1 MRSLLRFFNH
11 STWAA
16 SRGYRFLSLL
26 CLEAWCLVPRC
37 SCILVSS
44 TLFRRSL
51 LWALS
56 LFKDWVYFGCLSLS
70 FSFFSSVS
78 IIQFATISM
87 VRVVMDIFINQNAS
101 KLFIDFLLCVLL
113 KSGTRGFFVLARVC
127 SYCAGVNIYKLY
139 DTSPWWAMDH
149 RHPRSV
155 RSLRC
160 SCACLS
166 LKPAKCTAKRPPL
179 K

>member
-1 MRSLLRFFNH
+1 M
-11 STWAA
+11 
-16 SRGYRFLSLL
+16 SRGVHAFWFPPLFLD
-26 CLEAWCLVPRC
+26 AR
-37 SCILVSS
+37 
-44 TLFRRSL
+44 L

-127 SYCAGVNIYKLY
+127 SYCAGVNIRWDFLP
-139 DTSPWWAMDH
+139 TEDH
-149 RHPRSV
+149 QLEAVCFNIFNTFFDRQ
-155 RSLRC
+155 L
-160 SCACLS
+160 
-166 LKPAKCTAKRPPL
+166 
-179 K
+179 

>member
-1 MRSLLRFFNH
+1 M
-11 STWAA
+11 
-16 SRGYRFLSLL
+16 SRGVHAFWFPPLFLD
-26 CLEAWCLVPRC
+26 AR
-37 SCILVSS
+37 
-44 TLFRRSL
+44 L

-127 SYCAGVNIYKLY
+127 SYCAGVN
-139 DTSPWWAMDH
+139 TSAPPVAPAAFVANH
-149 RHPRSV
+149 RMLLLTTCPKEPDI
-155 RSLRC
+155 
-160 SCACLS
+160 
-166 LKPAKCTAKRPPL
+166 LKPRCKRKANPSVVRAVEQIDGGNQIKFHRAGPR
-179 K
+179 

>member
-1 MRSLLRFFNH
+1 M
-11 STWAA
+11 
-16 SRGYRFLSLL
+16 SRGVHAFWFPPLFLD
-26 CLEAWCLVPRC
+26 AR
-37 SCILVSS
+37 
-44 TLFRRSL
+44 L

-127 SYCAGVNIYKLY
+127 SYCAGVNIVGRGAYLKNSVAPYLY
-139 DTSPWWAMDH
+139 RGLVDPGKGLGTI
-149 RHPRSV
+149 
-155 RSLRC
+155 SLF
-160 SCACLS
+160 
-166 LKPAKCTAKRPPL
+166 KNTGKRRN
-179 K
+179 

>member
-1 MRSLLRFFNH
+1 M
-11 STWAA
+11 
-16 SRGYRFLSLL
+16 SRGVHAFWFPPLFLD
-26 CLEAWCLVPRC
+26 AR
-37 SCILVSS
+37 
-44 TLFRRSL
+44 L

-127 SYCAGVNIYKLY
+127 SYCAGVNISLSARLR
-139 DTSPWWAMDH
+139 TSH
-149 RHPRSV
+149 
-155 RSLRC
+155 C
-160 SCACLS
+160 
-166 LKPAKCTAKRPPL
+166 
-179 K
+179 

>member
-1 MRSLLRFFNH
+1 M
-11 STWAA
+11 
-16 SRGYRFLSLL
+16 SRGVHAFWFPPLFLD
-26 CLEAWCLVPRC
+26 AR
-37 SCILVSS
+37 
-44 TLFRRSL
+44 L

-127 SYCAGVNIYKLY
+127 SYCAGVNINFGTSQGSITVVDSKAGESKWRKPKTENGVYKF
-139 DTSPWWAMDH
+139 SAEAP
-149 RHPRSV
+149 
-155 RSLRC
+155 
-160 SCACLS
+160 
-166 LKPAKCTAKRPPL
+166 
-179 K
+179 

>member
-1 MRSLLRFFNH
+1 M
-11 STWAA
+11 
-16 SRGYRFLSLL
+16 SRGVHAFWFPPLFLD
-26 CLEAWCLVPRC
+26 AR
-37 SCILVSS
+37 
-44 TLFRRSL
+44 L

-127 SYCAGVNIYKLY
+127 SYCAGVN
-139 DTSPWWAMDH
+139 
-149 RHPRSV
+149 RSEDLEIFG
-155 RSLRC
+155 SKNLRIGRRRL
-160 SCACLS
+160 SCPFHSFCFFLH
-166 LKPAKCTAKRPPL
+166 L
-179 K
+179 

>member
-1 MRSLLRFFNH
+1 M
-11 STWAA
+11 
-16 SRGYRFLSLL
+16 SRGVHAFWFPPLFLD
-26 CLEAWCLVPRC
+26 AR
-37 SCILVSS
+37 
-44 TLFRRSL
+44 L

-127 SYCAGVNIYKLY
+127 SYCAGVNRLGV
-139 DTSPWWAMDH
+139 M
-149 RHPRSV
+149 
-155 RSLRC
+155 
-160 SCACLS
+160 
-166 LKPAKCTAKRPPL
+166 
-179 K
+179 

>member
-1 MRSLLRFFNH
+1 M
-11 STWAA
+11 
-16 SRGYRFLSLL
+16 SRGVHAFWFPPLFLD
-26 CLEAWCLVPRC
+26 AR
-37 SCILVSS
+37 
-44 TLFRRSL
+44 L

-127 SYCAGVNIYKLY
+127 SYCARVNIVDFDRRLRLGE
-139 DTSPWWAMDH
+139 SIGVFGF
-149 RHPRSV
+149 RFSV
-155 RSLRC
+155 FAISI
-160 SCACLS
+160 
-166 LKPAKCTAKRPPL
+166 
-179 K
+179 

>member
-1 MRSLLRFFNH
+1 M
-11 STWAA
+11 
-16 SRGYRFLSLL
+16 SRGVHAFWFSPLFLD
-26 CLEAWCLVPRC
+26 AR
-37 SCILVSS
+37 
-44 TLFRRSL
+44 L

-70 FSFFSSVS
+70 FSVFSSVS
-78 IIQFATISM
+78 IIQFVTISM

-127 SYCAGVNIYKLY
+127 SYCAGVNIKS
-139 DTSPWWAMDH
+139 T
-149 RHPRSV
+149 RVRSRLALSRIFATGGGGFEPLT

-160 SCACLS
+160 SCGLIQNVLS
-166 LKPAKCTAKRPPL
+166 C
-179 K
+179 